1 MKRVLYLSVI
11 VCPILAVTF
20 YQSCLLASKNLH
32 NTMFDKILRAPPRFF
47 DTNPSGAILN
57 RFSKDIGSMDDML
70 PSAAL
75 TTLRVSYEND
85 VSKNHVKVNFHFSF
99 L

>member
-1 MKRVLYLSVI
+1 
-11 VCPILAVTF
+11 
-20 YQSCLLASKNLH
+20 
-32 NTMFDKILRAPPRFF
+32 MFDKILRAPPRFF